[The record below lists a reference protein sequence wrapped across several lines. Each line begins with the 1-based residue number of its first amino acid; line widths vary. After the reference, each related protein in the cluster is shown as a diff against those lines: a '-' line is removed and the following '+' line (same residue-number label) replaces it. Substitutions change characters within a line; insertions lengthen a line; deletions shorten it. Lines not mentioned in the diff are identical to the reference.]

1 MALQSSDL
9 FVVQSQADANLYKL
23 TLTDLEAHLGGGSGI
38 QFRGQVDL
46 SQPPTGQ
53 IHLPQVN
60 GDMYI
65 VENDTP
71 VINAGWSMKGGVT
84 SASEDDR
91 IVWIADDTEYELITG
106 GSGTGGIVVDII
118 GTTPLAVD
126 DSDPTVPVISVADAT
141 TTDKGVVERL
151 ALDTDVDSS
160 NNTPSTTAVVTADLL
175 NATNKIVDSLAL
187 SPGGVQT
194 IDTDDT
200 NNNAALEISPTAGNA
215 KIEIKTASDANYGV
229 VKLADAASIAAGGAG
244 AGNVVTAEHLK
255 DVSDAIPTDFG
266 VATIQEGGTDIVANA
281 LEIADVSGDVTIGV
295 KNNTFTPFDFA
306 ALPSII

>member
-9 FVVQSQADANLYKL
+9 FVVQSQADTNLYKL

-46 SQPPTGQ
+46 TQPPTGQ
-53 IHLPQVN
+53 IHLPAIN

-91 IVWIADDTEYELITG
+91 IVWIADDAEYELITG
-106 GSGTGGIVVDII
+106 GSGTGGIVVEII

-126 DSDPTVPVISVADAT
+126 NSDPTVPVISVADAT

-151 ALDTDVDSS
+151 ALAADVDSS
-160 NNTPSTTAVVTADLL
+160 NNTPSATAVVTADLL
-175 NATNKIVDSLAL
+175 NETNKIVDALAL

-194 IDTDDT
+194 IDTDDV
-200 NNNAALEISPTAGNA
+200 NNNDALDISPTAGNA
-215 KIEIKTASDANYGV
+215 KIEIKTSSDSNYGV
-229 VKLADAASIAAGGAG
+229 VKLADAAAIASGSSGAG
-244 AGNVVTAEHLK
+244 YVVTADQLK

-266 VATIQEGGTDIVANA
+266 VITIAEGGTDIVSGA
-281 LEIADVSGDVTIGV
+281 LDITDINGDVTIGV
-295 KNNTFTPFDFA
+295 KEKTFAPYDFSS
-306 ALPSII
+306 LPDII